1 MSTVGDLETITA
13 VRNTYILI
21 ASEHELFIR
30 EVSAAMVAIKN
41 ASIQQSESFRSA
53 LPQIRIQRY
62 DCIIVDKNLG
72 GGDGITL
79 GPIIKRINP
88 ECLSILVV
96 PQSQWATTEAARSL
110 GYSLALS
117 AADIAKELTPALQN
131 VPGREKAAESREI
144 ISARQRLDLLSER
157 EREILV
163 DISHGKRNYEIAAF
177 RHISEGTIKSHLS
190 SIYRKLEVR
199 NRVEAI
205 SMMNNY

>member
-1 MSTVGDLETITA
+1 M
-13 VRNTYILI
+13 RRTYILI
-21 ASEHELFIR
+21 ASEDEHFLEQLR
-30 EVSAAMVAIKN
+30 AAVAAIKN
-41 ASIQQSESFRSA
+41 ASLQESRTFRSA
-53 LPQIRIQRY
+53 LPRIRIERY

-72 GGDGITL
+72 SGDGITL

-88 ECLSILVV
+88 ECLSILAL
-96 PQSQWATTEAARSL
+96 PQSQWATTEAAHSL
-110 GYSLALS
+110 GYSLAMTTAHVVAELGEVLEKIS
-117 AADIAKELTPALQN
+117 GLAK
-131 VPGREKAAESREI
+131 VPDSREL
-144 ISARQRLDLLSER
+144 ISARQRLERLSER

-163 DISHGKRNYEIAAF
+163 DISQGKRNYEIATF

>member
-1 MSTVGDLETITA
+1 M
-13 VRNTYILI
+13 RNTYILL
-21 ASEHELFIR
+21 ASEDPLVIEGVTL
-30 EVSAAMVAIKN
+30 AIKGLKN
-41 ASIQQSESFRSA
+41 LSLQHCATFRTA
-53 LPQIRIQRY
+53 LPRIRIERY

-79 GPIIKRINP
+79 APIIKRINP

-96 PQSQWATTEAARSL
+96 PHNQWATTEAARTL
-110 GYSLALS
+110 GYSLAIS
-117 AADIAKELTPALQN
+117 ANEVAANLGVVLADLLDSRSTSITPSS
-131 VPGREKAAESREI
+131 KT
-144 ISARQRLDLLSER
+144 ARQRLDRLSER

-163 DISHGKRNYEIAAF
+163 DISQGKRNYEIASL

-205 SMMNNY
+205 SMMNGY

>member
-1 MSTVGDLETITA
+1 M
-13 VRNTYILI
+13 RRTYILI
-21 ASEHELFIR
+21 ASEDQLFI
-30 EVSAAMVAIKN
+30 EKISDAASALKN
-41 ASIQQSESFRSA
+41 ISLQECSTFRSA
-53 LPQIRIQRY
+53 LPRIRIEHY
-62 DCIIVDKNLG
+62 DCIIIDKNLG
-72 GGDGITL
+72 SGDGITL

-96 PQSQWATTEAARSL
+96 AQSQWATTEAARSL
-110 GYSLALS
+110 GFSLAMTAEHVATGL
-117 AADIAKELTPALQN
+117 AAVLEDISGLT
-131 VPGREKAAESREI
+131 KAPDSREWN
-144 ISARQRLDLLSER
+144 STRQRLERLSER

-163 DISHGKRNYEIAAF
+163 DISQGKRNYEIATF